1 MPGHSLEETKKN
13 DHLSPY
19 SRPTVA
25 ETTFHV
31 RYAETDQMGIVHHSA
46 YIVWFEEGRSA
57 WSRQV
62 GRPYADFERAGYA
75 LAVSEVAARYLA
87 AARYD
92 QAVTVRTC
100 ITQVRSRMI
109 RFDYEVLDAERG
121 ERLVTGFT
129 THICLDRQ
137 GNPARVPP
145 EWRQFWAGLTTE
157 GSWEENRPRVGE

>member
-1 MPGHSLEETKKN
+1 MPHHSSEEIAKSEA
-13 DHLSPY
+13 LS
-19 SRPTVA
+19 RCELPTVA

-92 QAVTVRTC
+92 QEVTVRTC

-109 RFDYEVLDAERG
+109 RFDYEVLDTERG

-137 GNPARVPP
+137 GNPARIPQ
-145 EWRQFWAGLTTE
+145 EWRQFWAGLVTE
-157 GSWEENRPRVGE
+157 KSREEDHPRVIE

>member
-1 MPGHSLEETKKN
+1 MPDHSLEETKEN
-13 DHLSPY
+13 DHLSPH

-92 QAVTVRTC
+92 QSVTVRTC

-137 GNPARVPP
+137 GNPARIPP
-145 EWRQFWAGLTTE
+145 EWQQFWARLTTD
-157 GSWEENRPRVGE
+157 GSWEENRPRLGE

>member
-1 MPGHSLEETKKN
+1 MKNDTPSPSGHSV
-13 DHLSPY
+13 
-19 SRPTVA
+19 VA

-75 LAVSEVAARYLA
+75 LAVSEVGARYLA

-92 QAVTVRTC
+92 QVVTVRTC
-100 ITQVRSRMI
+100 ITQVRSRMM
-109 RFDYEVLDAERG
+109 RFDYEVLDAETG

-137 GNPARVPP
+137 GNPARIPE
-145 EWRQFWAGLTTE
+145 EWRQLWAGLVTE
-157 GSWEENRPRVGE
+157 GVSKEPVLESLDSPKVIRDIA

>member
-1 MPGHSLEETKKN
+1 MPGHSLEEAEKN
-13 DHLSPY
+13 DHPSPY

-92 QAVTVRTC
+92 QEVTVRTC

-137 GNPARVPP
+137 GNPARIPQ
-145 EWRQFWAGLTTE
+145 EWRQFWTGLVTE
-157 GSWEENRPRVGE
+157 KSREEDHPRVIE

>member
-1 MPGHSLEETKKN
+1 MPGHSLEKTEKN

-19 SRPTVA
+19 NRPTVA

-109 RFDYEVLDAERG
+109 RFDYEVLDAERD
-121 ERLVTGFT
+121 ERLVMGFT

-137 GNPARVPP
+137 GNPTRIPQ
-145 EWRQFWAGLTTE
+145 EWRQFWAGLITE
-157 GSWEENRPRVGE
+157 GSWKKTPSSQ